1 METRSSVG
9 GGMIFWNVFDE
20 REGGIDVGWGEMIG
34 NVRVVYHESMWD
46 GMMET
51 RSIVG
56 GEMIFWNVFDEREGG
71 IDKGW

>member
-1 METRSSVG
+1 
-9 GGMIFWNVFDE
+9 
-20 REGGIDVGWGEMIG
+20 
-34 NVRVVYHESMWD
+34 MWD

>member
-1 METRSSVG
+1 MVG
-9 GGMIFWNVFDE
+9 GELMFWNVFDE
-20 REGGIDVGWGEMIG
+20 RKGGIDDGREKMIA
-34 NVRVVYHESMWD
+34 NVRVGGHESIWD